1 MTEEKLGDYLKDI
14 PKPAAPPQKG
24 QEMLRLALMNAR
36 RSSVIGAVLV
46 ILPGGLIGLF
56 LLQNSLHL
64 LPGLTRWL
72 AGEGTFLPLP
82 ARAIVAFVFLVG
94 FPLLAVMLNLMAI
107 TWYRYDR
114 ARKELTI
121 TVRMRWINVLIAI
134 VGSALASFY
143 VLHLLADT
151 ILAKG

>member
-1 MTEEKLGDYLKDI
+1 MTDEKLGDYLKEI
-14 PKPAAPPQKG
+14 SKPAAPPAKG
-24 QEMLRLALMNAR
+24 QEMLKVALMNAR
-36 RSSVIGAVLV
+36 RSSVIGAILI
-46 ILPGGLIGLF
+46 ILPGGLILLF

-94 FPLLAVMLNLMAI
+94 FPVLAVILNLLAI

-121 TVRMRWINVLIAI
+121 AVRMRWINVWIA
-134 VGSALASFY
+134 VAGGALASFY

-151 ILAKG
+151 ILGKG

>member
-1 MTEEKLGDYLKDI
+1 MTDEKLGDYLKEI
-14 PKPAAPPQKG
+14 PKPEAPPAKG
-24 QEMLRLALMNAR
+24 QEMLKLALMNAR
-36 RSSVIGAVLV
+36 RSSVIGAILIV
-46 ILPGGLIGLF
+46 LPGALIGLF
-56 LLQNSLHL
+56 LLQNGLHV

-94 FPLLAVMLNLMAI
+94 FPLLAVILNLLSI

-134 VGSALASFY
+134 AGNALASFY

-151 ILAKG
+151 ILGKG